1 MGKDKRATKRDL
13 KKWIEENISE
23 SHGLRGNYGA
33 YEYWD
38 SSWKLT
44 RHPYAKKK
52 HSSGKPFRH
61 RFGSPKHMN
70 RLVTK
75 KYKQMNR
82 QIDRNKRRNE
92 TKTLISEQLN
102 DNICS

>member
-1 MGKDKRATKRDL
+1 MRKDKRATKRDL
-13 KKWIEENISE
+13 KKWIEENIPE

-44 RHPYAKKK
+44 RHPYSKKK
-52 HSSGKPFRH
+52 HL
-61 RFGSPKHMN
+61 FGSPKHMN
-70 RLVTK
+70 RLVARK
-75 KYKQMNR
+75 DKQMEH

-102 DNICS
+102 DNLCS

>member
-13 KKWIEENISE
+13 KEWIEEN
-23 SHGLRGNYGA
+23 YGS

-44 RHPYAKKK
+44 RHPYSKKK
-52 HSSGKPFRH
+52 HL
-61 RFGSPKHMN
+61 FGSPKHMN
-70 RLVTK
+70 RLVARK
-75 KYKQMNR
+75 DKQMEH

-102 DNICS
+102 DNLCS

>member
-13 KKWIEENISE
+13 KEWIEENLSE

-52 HSSGKPFRH
+52 HP
-61 RFGSPKHMN
+61 FGSPKHMN
-70 RLVTK
+70 RLVARK
-75 KYKQMNR
+75 DKQMER

-102 DNICS
+102 DNLCS

>member
-13 KKWIEENISE
+13 KKWIEENIPE
-23 SHGLRGNYGA
+23 SHGYGA
-33 YEYWD
+33 YDYWD

-52 HSSGKPFRH
+52 HPSGKLFRH

-75 KYKQMNR
+75 KDKQMNR

-102 DNICS
+102 DNTCL